1 MSTRTRYNF
10 TYGTLSGYNIS
21 QTTFTG
27 TGFPNNISTGTY
39 WPIVLNP
46 GYNGAT
52 ASGEIVYVTGIT
64 AGNVITVSARGGEG
78 TIASSGAPNTPW
90 VAGPLI
96 SDFGL
101 SNMITNGDFS
111 VPASGGQLFVST
123 STTSGQFTST
133 FPTGININGSQIT
146 NISGSQIVGSGSMP
160 ASIVAYPPINVITA
174 SSYTTVA
181 ADANQ
186 IVTISSASTTTLII
200 ANITYPVGTQI
211 TFLETVVP
219 TSTCVISGAAG
230 VTIVSKGSTPAVPI
244 LNGQYSVATAIQTS
258 SNNWVVFGDIY

>member
-1 MSTRTRYNF
+1 MSNRTRYNF
-10 TYGTLSGYNIS
+10 KYGTISGYNSS

-27 TGFPNNISTGTY
+27 IGFPNSIPTGKY

-46 GYNGAT
+46 GYSGAT
-52 ASGEIVYVTGIT
+52 ASGEIVYVTSIADG
-64 AGNVITVSARGGEG
+64 VITVSARGSES
-78 TIASSGAPNTPW
+78 TVASSGAPNTPW

-96 SDFGL
+96 SDFGF
-101 SNMITNGDFS
+101 SNMITNGDF
-111 VPASGGQLFVST
+111 PAPTSGGQLFVST

-133 FPTGININGSQIT
+133 FPTGINI
-146 NISGSQIVGSGSMP
+146 SGSQIVGSGSMP
-160 ASIVAYPPINVITA
+160 ASIVAYPPIKVITA

-186 IVTISSASTTTLII
+186 IVTISGTGTTILTI
-200 ANITYPVGTQI
+200 AKDLYSVGTQI

-219 TSTCVISGAAG
+219 ASTCVISGAAD
-230 VTIVSKGSTPAVPI
+230 VTIVSKGSTAAVPI

-258 SNNWVVFGDIY
+258 TNNWVVFGDIY

>member
-1 MSTRTRYNF
+1 MSNRTRYNF
-10 TYGTLSGYNIS
+10 TYGTISGYNSS

-27 TGFPNNISTGTY
+27 TGFPNNIPNGTY

-64 AGNVITVSARGGEG
+64 AGVITVSGRGSEQ
-78 TIASSGAPNTPW
+78 TVASSGAPNTPW
-90 VAGPLI
+90 VAGPLV
-96 SDFGL
+96 SDFGF
-101 SNMITNGDFS
+101 SNMITNGDFPA
-111 VPASGGQLFVST
+111 PASSGQLFVST

-133 FPTGININGSQIT
+133 FPTGI

-186 IVTISSASTTTLII
+186 IVTISGTGTTMLTI
-200 ANITYPVGTQI
+200 AKDIYSVGTQI

-219 TSTCVISGAAG
+219 ASTCVISGAAG
-230 VTIVSKGSTPAVPI
+230 VTIVSKGSTAAVPI

-258 SNNWVVFGDIY
+258 LNNWVVFGDIY

>member
-1 MSTRTRYNF
+1 MSNRTRYNF
-10 TYGTLSGYNIS
+10 KYGTISGYNNS

-27 TGFPNNISTGTY
+27 IGFPNGIPNGTY

-52 ASGEIVYVTGIT
+52 ASGEIVYVTSI
-64 AGNVITVSARGGEG
+64 AGGVITVNSRGSEG
-78 TIASSGAPNTPW
+78 TVASSGAPNTPW

-96 SDFGL
+96 SDFGFY
-101 SNMITNGDFS
+101 NMITNGDF
-111 VPASGGQLFVST
+111 PAPLSGGQLFVST

-133 FPTGININGSQIT
+133 FPTGININGSQIV

-160 ASIVAYPPINVITA
+160 ASIVAYPPISVITD

-186 IVTISSASTTTLII
+186 IVTISGTGTTILTI
-200 ANITYPVGTQI
+200 AKDLYSVGTQI

-219 TSTCVISGAAG
+219 ASTCVISGAAG
-230 VTIVSKGSTPAVPI
+230 VTIVSKGSTAAVPI

-258 SNNWVVFGDIY
+258 TNNWVVFGDIY

>member
-10 TYGTLSGYNIS
+10 TYGTLSGYNNS

-27 TGFPNNISTGTY
+27 IGFPNNIPNGTY

-52 ASGEIVYVTGIT
+52 ASGEIVYVTNIT
-64 AGNVITVSARGGEG
+64 AGVITVSGRGSEG
-78 TIASSGAPNTPW
+78 TVASSGAPNTPW

-133 FPTGININGSQIT
+133 FPTGV
-146 NISGSQIVGSGSMP
+146 NISGSQVVGSGSIP

-186 IVTISSASTTTLII
+186 IVTISGTGTTTLTI
-200 ANITYPVGTQI
+200 AKDLYSVGTQI
-211 TFLETVVP
+211 TFLEIVVP
-219 TSTCVISGAAG
+219 ASTCVISGAAG
-230 VTIVSKGSTPAVPI
+230 VTIVSKGSTAAVPI

-258 SNNWVVFGDIY
+258 LNNWVVFGDIY